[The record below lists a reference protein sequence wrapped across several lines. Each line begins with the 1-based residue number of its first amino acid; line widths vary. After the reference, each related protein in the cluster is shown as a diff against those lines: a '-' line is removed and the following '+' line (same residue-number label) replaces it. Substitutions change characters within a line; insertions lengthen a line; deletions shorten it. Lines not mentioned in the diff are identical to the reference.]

1 MQGSSQ
7 EINKRDRYLMKL
19 CSWKWTSEVIA
30 PITCSNRDLG
40 KKTMKEH
47 KATKDKEN
55 KRITR
60 TNEVLKIWEND
71 FKIHLNTQCLRQEKA
86 HYSIPDASSNVEAEQ
101 LI

>member
-40 KKTMKEH
+40 KK
-47 KATKDKEN
+47 
-55 KRITR
+55 
-60 TNEVLKIWEND
+60 
-71 FKIHLNTQCLRQEKA
+71 Q
-86 HYSIPDASSNVEAEQ
+86 
-101 LI
+101 